1 MPKELLLGYFQCK
14 SEIFHISCFIALF
27 FLAVLVYQGPW
38 LLCIVVYGKCL
49 GSSIYGKALENTIQV
64 TLERTMSKFNKVNKN
79 GKVPVLVRVVM
90 ILNKVKEEGVKV
102 IRKETFEKLF
112 CREKAQQA
120 FSSIMFYKLLDKSL
134 RCKRDI
140 YQSDGFIFILALS
153 KF

>member
-1 MPKELLLGYFQCK
+1 MPKELLLGYFCK

-27 FLAVLVYQGPW
+27 FLAVLVYQGSW

-112 CREKAQQA
+112 CREKAQ
-120 FSSIMFYKLLDKSL
+120 
-134 RCKRDI
+134 
-140 YQSDGFIFILALS
+140 
-153 KF
+153 